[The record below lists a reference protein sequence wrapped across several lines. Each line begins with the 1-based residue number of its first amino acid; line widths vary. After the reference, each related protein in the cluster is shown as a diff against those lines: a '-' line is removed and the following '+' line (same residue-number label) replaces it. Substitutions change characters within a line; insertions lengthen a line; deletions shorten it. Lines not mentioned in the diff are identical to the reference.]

1 VIGIG
6 SNEPLAS
13 KFPGFSGSV
22 VRLDPDTGNVVWQTY
37 VIPEAEQMEGSSGAG
52 VWSTPTY
59 DAETGYVYAATGNS
73 YMPGPA
79 SSRSDSIIA
88 FDAKNGDIKWT
99 YQAQKGDNGQIDGD
113 FADSPHVYTL
123 GGRKMVGAGEK
134 TGNYIVVDA
143 SNGTLIQELRV
154 VPECPQLN
162 GLFATSAVADVQTGD
177 GQLPIVFAPGQ
188 NNCTPGTC
196 ANGSGPLPL
205 SPSTGQITAI
215 MPDASATRWN
225 FVTSSENAMSGVAVA
240 NGVVYYAV
248 VGCDGELLALD
259 ANTGATLMIRP
270 TSNTGHGQL
279 IGWGVSGPSVSHGQV
294 YVGTGTQFAS
304 GVFTGPPSIVAL
316 GLPEN

>member
-1 VIGIG
+1 M
-6 SNEPLAS
+6 S
-13 KFPGFSGSV
+13 
-22 VRLDPDTGNVVWQTY
+22 
-37 VIPEAEQMEGSSGAG
+37 
-52 VWSTPTY
+52 
-59 DAETGYVYAATGNS
+59 
-73 YMPGPA
+73 
-79 SSRSDSIIA
+79 
-88 FDAKNGDIKWT
+88 
-99 YQAQKGDNGQIDGD
+99 
-113 FADSPHVYTL
+113 
-123 GGRKMVGAGEK
+123 
-134 TGNYIVVDA
+134 
-143 SNGTLIQELRV
+143 
-154 VPECPQLN
+154 
-162 GLFATSAVADVQTGD
+162 
-177 GQLPIVFAPGQ
+177 PGQ
-188 NNCTPGTC
+188 NNCIPGTC

-259 ANTGATLMIRP
+259 AKKGATLMNRP
-270 TSNTGHGQL
+270 TSNTGHGEL